1 MYCVCNGY
9 GPPDRTFPRV
19 RLSGYLAVKLAKS
32 CTIIT
37 RRMNMD
43 ARAKGLL
50 VANLISSEKQQDLM
64 TGI

>member
-9 GPPDRTFPRV
+9 GPQTV
-19 RLSGYLAVKLAKS
+19 LSHVSACPGTVKLAKS

-50 VANLISSEKQQDLM
+50 VANLISSEEKQDLM